1 MNGGEEISKY
11 QRVNERIYAKTVRLV
26 AEDGTQLGVLKKH
39 DALSKAMELGLDL
52 VEVSPDTDPPVCR
65 LLNYGKYKYKLSKK
79 SHQKSRVVQLKEIRV
94 RPKIGAHDLQTKIKN
109 ARKFLVRKDRV
120 LVNMMFRGRERA
132 HRDMAKEIFDEII
145 RSLEDIAKV
154 ESQAKS
160 TGRSMGIIL
169 TPKV

>member
-1 MNGGEEISKY
+1 MNGGGEISKY
-11 QRVNERIYAKTVRLV
+11 QRINERIFAKTVRLV
-26 AEDGTQLGVLKKH
+26 GEGGEQLGIMKKH
-39 DALSKAMELGLDL
+39 DALSKAIEAGLDL

-65 LLNYGKYKYKLSKK
+65 LLDYGKHQYKLSKK
-79 SHQKSRVVQLKEIRV
+79 SHQKSRTVQLKEIRV
-94 RPKIGAHDLQTKIKN
+94 RPKIGAHDLQTKMKN
-109 ARKFLVRKDRV
+109 ARKFLERKDRV

-132 HRDMAKEIFDEII
+132 HKDMAKEIFDEII

-169 TPKV
+169 APKV

>member
-1 MNGGEEISKY
+1 
-11 QRVNERIYAKTVRLV
+11 
-26 AEDGTQLGVLKKH
+26 
-39 DALSKAMELGLDL
+39 MELGLDL

-94 RPKIGAHDLQTKIKN
+94 RPKIGAHDLQTKVKS
-109 ARKFLVRKDRV
+109 ARKFLERKDRV
-120 LVNMMFRGRERA
+120 LINMMFRGRERA
-132 HRDMAKEIFDEII
+132 HKDMAKEIFDEII
-145 RSLEDIAKV
+145 RSLEDVAKV

>member
-1 MNGGEEISKY
+1 M
-11 QRVNERIYAKTVRLV
+11 NERIYAKTVRV
-26 AEDGTQLGVLKKH
+26 VGEGGEQLGIMKKH

-65 LLNYGKYKYKLSKK
+65 LLDYGKHQYKLSKK
-79 SHQKSRVVQLKEIRV
+79 SHQKSRTVQLKEIRV
-94 RPKIGAHDLQTKIKN
+94 RPKIGAHDLQTKMKN
-109 ARKFLVRKDRV
+109 ARKFLERKDRV

-132 HRDMAKEIFDEII
+132 HKDMAKDIFDEII
-145 RSLEDIAKV
+145 RSLADIAKV

-169 TPKV
+169 TPKA

>member
-1 MNGGEEISKY
+1 M
-11 QRVNERIYAKTVRLV
+11 
-26 AEDGTQLGVLKKH
+26 KKI
-39 DALSKAMELGLDL
+39 DALNQAIEMGLDL
-52 VEVSPDTDPPVCR
+52 VEVSPNADPPVCR
-65 LLNYGKYKYKLSKK
+65 ILDYGKHQYKLSKK

-109 ARKFLVRKDRV
+109 ARKFLERKDRV

-132 HRDMAKEIFDEII
+132 HRDMANGIFEEIT

-160 TGRSMGIIL
+160 TGRSMGVIL
-169 TPKV
+169 APK

>member
-1 MNGGEEISKY
+1 M
-11 QRVNERIYAKTVRLV
+11 
-26 AEDGTQLGVLKKH
+26 GVLKRV
-39 DALSKAMELGLDL
+39 DALNKAMELGLDL

-94 RPKIGAHDLQTKIKN
+94 RPKIGAHDLQTKVKS
-109 ARKFLVRKDRV
+109 ARKFLERKDRV
-120 LVNMMFRGRERA
+120 LINMMFRGRERA
-132 HRDMAKEIFDEII
+132 HKDMAKEIFDEII
-145 RSLEDIAKV
+145 RSLEDVAKV